1 MAPRRVKLNL
11 VMSILRLNLKHILA
25 ASALTVAFS
34 IPLAAQPAD
43 LTQLY
48 ERLQEAEPT
57 DSKSIT
63 REIRMKWGQ
72 SGSDSMDLLLQRGK
86 DALERGE
93 HIAAIEHFGAV
104 IDHAPDFAEAYHG
117 RAQAYFAE
125 GLAGPALADLEQA
138 LLLNPHHFDALYGLA
153 TVLEQLNKPELAYKT
168 YALVLTMHPHYD
180 EAKAARARLETQVEG
195 REL

>member
-1 MAPRRVKLNL
+1 MTTPRF
-11 VMSILRLNLKHILA
+11 NLKHIVA
-25 ASALTVAFS
+25 ASLLLVTFSLPGVA
-34 IPLAAQPAD
+34 QQAD
-43 LTQLY
+43 LGQLY
-48 ERLQEAEPT
+48 ERLQKAEAT

-63 REIRMKWGQ
+63 REIRMKWAQ

-93 HIAAIEHFGAV
+93 NAAAIDHFGAV

-125 GLAGPALADLEQA
+125 GLAGPALADLEMA
-138 LLLNPHHFDALYGLA
+138 LRLNPHHFDALYGLA
-153 TVLEQLNKPELAYKT
+153 TVLEQLQRPTLAYET

-180 EAKAARARLETQVEG
+180 EAKAARARLKTQVEG